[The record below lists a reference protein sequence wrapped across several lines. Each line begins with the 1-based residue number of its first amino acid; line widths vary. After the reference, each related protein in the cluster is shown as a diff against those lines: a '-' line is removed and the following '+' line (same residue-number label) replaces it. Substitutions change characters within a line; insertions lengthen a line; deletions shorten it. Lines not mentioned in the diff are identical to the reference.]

1 MPETSSRDIQPSDD
15 YVSKLLKLLPAEITA
30 AYLSVRS
37 ICTPENSNN
46 DLFIG
51 IFAVLIFLAAPL
63 YMWRVLKMKNN
74 LQVLFLTFSFLV
86 WVANIEI
93 ARIDGY
99 SQAIA
104 GAVAHAPAAAAWV
117 VELLTAPTFIKG
129 IAVVWVVLLSP
140 LLFAHPA
147 PVEPPTGPESAGPES
162 AEPESG
168 EPADQP
174 VQI

>member
-1 MPETSSRDIQPSDD
+1 MPETSSRDIQPTDD

-46 DLFIG
+46 DLFIAV
-51 IFAVLIFLAAPL
+51 FALLIFLAAPF

-74 LQVLFLTFSFLV
+74 VQVVFLTFSFLV

-99 SQAIA
+99 GQAIA
-104 GAVAHAPAAAAWV
+104 GAVRQWPAAASWV

-140 LLFAHPA
+140 LLFAPSG
-147 PVEPPTGPESAGPES
+147 PVGPPTA
-162 AEPESG
+162 AESG
-168 EPADQP
+168 EPQPGEGVDQP
-174 VQI
+174 VQT

>member
-1 MPETSSRDIQPSDD
+1 
-15 YVSKLLKLLPAEITA
+15 LLKLLPAEITA

-46 DLFIG
+46 DLFIA

-74 LQVLFLTFSFLV
+74 VQVVFLTFSFVV

-104 GAVAHAPAAAAWV
+104 GAVSHVPAAAAWV

-140 LLFAHPA
+140 MLFAQPVAMVPPA
-147 PVEPPTGPESAGPES
+147 A
-162 AEPESG
+162 AEPG
-168 EPADQP
+168 EPGDQP
-174 VQI
+174 VNT